1 MKIDIFSHFMPKK
14 YLEVLREKARP
25 DADVSELGQWVD
37 SNAALTRIDM
47 RLRVM
52 ERYPDVVQVLTM
64 ATPPLETV
72 VSPTD
77 AVELARLGNDEMAD
91 LVSTYPNRFVAAVA
105 CLPLN
110 DVAASLEE
118 TERAIEKL
126 NFRGIQVFTNIN
138 GEGLHEPKF
147 RPLLEMMARYDLP
160 IWIHPW
166 DLPVSTLSAHSREW
180 LKGPLVLHGLRWP
193 FETSVAM
200 ARLVESAVFKEF
212 PEIKFITHHCGGM
225 IPFFGD
231 RIGGAPALKN
241 FYNDTALYGNTAA
254 LMCGYAWFGS
264 DRLLFGTDMPLG
276 ASKTGSYGRTLD
288 TIESIERMDIT
299 EADREKIFSGNAR
312 RLLKL
317 LM

>member
-1 MKIDIFSHFMPKK
+1 MPKK
-14 YLEVLREKARP
+14 YLEALRKKAKP

-72 VSPTD
+72 VSPAD
-77 AVELARLGNDEMAD
+77 AVELARIGNDEMAE

-118 TERAIEKL
+118 AERALGKL

-138 GEGLHEPKF
+138 GEGLDEPKF
-147 RPLLEMMARYDLP
+147 RPLLKMMARYDLP

-166 DLPVSTLSAHSREW
+166 DLPVSSLSAHSRHW
-180 LKGPLVLHGLRWP
+180 LRGPLVLHGLRWP

-200 ARLVESAVFKEF
+200 VRLVESGVFEEF
-212 PEIKFITHHCGGM
+212 PNIKFITHHCGGM

-241 FYNDTALYGNTAA
+241 FYNDTALYGSTPA
-254 LMCGYAWFGS
+254 LMCGLAWFGN

-288 TIESIERMDIT
+288 TIESIDRMDIT

>member
-1 MKIDIFSHFMPKK
+1 MPER
-14 YLEVLREKARP
+14 YLEALREKVKP

-37 SNAALTRIDM
+37 SNPALTRIDV

-52 ERYPDVVQVLTM
+52 ERYPDVIQVLTV

-72 VSPTD
+72 VSPED
-77 AVELARLGNDEMAD
+77 AVELARLGNDEMAE
-91 LVSTYPNRFVAAVA
+91 LVSTYPNRFMAAVA

-118 TERAIEKL
+118 ADRALGKL
-126 NFRGIQVFTNIN
+126 NFRGIQLFTNIN

-147 RPLLEMMARYDLP
+147 RPLLEMMACYDLP

-166 DLPVSTLSAHSREW
+166 DLPASTLSAHSQQW
-180 LKGPLVLHGLRWP
+180 MKGPLVLHGLRWP
-193 FETSVAM
+193 FETTLAM
-200 ARLVESAVFKEF
+200 VRLVESGVFEEF
-212 PEIKFITHHCGGM
+212 PGIKFITHHCGGM

-231 RIGGAPALKN
+231 RIGRAPALKN
-241 FYNDTALYGNTAA
+241 FYNDTALYGSTSA
-254 LMCGYAWFGS
+254 LMCGLAWFGS

-276 ASKTGSYGRTLD
+276 ASKTGSYGRTSD
-288 TIESIERMDIT
+288 TIESIQRMDIT
-299 EADREKIFSGNAR
+299 EADKEKIFSSNAR
-312 RLLKL
+312 KLLKL

>member
-1 MKIDIFSHFMPKK
+1 MKIDIFSHFMPEK
-14 YLEVLREKARP
+14 YLKLLRDRAKP

-37 SNAALTRIDM
+37 SNPALTQVDM

-52 ERYPDVVQVLTM
+52 ERYPDVLQVLTM

-72 VSPTD
+72 VGESD
-77 AVELARLGNDEMAD
+77 AIELARLGNDEMAR

-105 CLPLN
+105 CLPLS
-110 DVAASLEE
+110 DVAESMQE
-118 TERAIEKL
+118 TERAITKL

-138 GEGLHEPKF
+138 GEGLNEPKF

-166 DLPVSTLSAHSREW
+166 DLPQSTVSPHSRQW
-180 LKGPLVLHGLRWP
+180 LKGPHVLHGLRWP
-193 FETSVAM
+193 FETSVTM
-200 ARLVESAVFKEF
+200 VRLVESGVFEEF
-212 PEIKFITHHCGGM
+212 PGIKFITHHCGGM

-231 RIGGAPALKN
+231 RIGGAPGLKN
-241 FYNDTALYGNTAA
+241 FYNDTALYGSTPA
-254 LMCGYAWFGS
+254 LMCGLAWFGC
-264 DRLLFGTDMPLG
+264 DKILFGTDMPLG
-276 ASKTGSYGRTLD
+276 ASKSGSYGRTLD
-288 TIESIERMDIT
+288 TIESIQRMDIS
-299 EADREKIFSGNAR
+299 EGDREKIFSGNAR